1 MLVKRAACT
10 APGEIE
16 DWELEAYRD
25 NAALPHVIAHVA
37 RCAACRGRI
46 MEAQLLEERL
56 RQTLSRTTCPEP
68 TTLRAYY
75 WDELS
80 LLERQSVQTH
90 VATCPSCQADLETM
104 TTFIESTI
112 EDSWEQVWKQVK
124 QAAAQVHLVVARV
137 LTPGRQPVLALRG
150 ETRQVLLFEA
160 DTVAVSVNVEQEL
173 TGGYTLFGQVLT
185 EAPEII
191 TSSWVR
197 LTAPGAIARQTALDT
212 HGTFAVEG
220 LAAGVYQM
228 VVVMPQQRI
237 VIPLLTL
244 EAG

>member
-1 MLVKRAACT
+1 LVKKATCT
-10 APGEIE
+10 APGKVE

-25 NAALPHVIAHVA
+25 GAARPHVIAHVE

-46 MEAQLLEERL
+46 VEAQLLEERL
-56 RQTLSRTTCPEP
+56 RHTLSRTICPEP
-68 TTLRAYY
+68 ATLHAYY
-75 WDELS
+75 WDEL
-80 LLERQSVQTH
+80 LLPERQSVQIH
-90 VATCPSCQADLETM
+90 VTTCLFCQADLETLA
-104 TTFIESTI
+104 TFIKATVT
-112 EDSWEQVWKQVK
+112 DSWEQVWKQVK
-124 QAAAQVHLVVARV
+124 QAAAQARLVVARV

-150 ETRQVLLFEA
+150 ETRQILLFEA
-160 DTVAVSVNVEQEL
+160 DPIAVSVNVEQEL

-185 EAPEII
+185 EDPEII

-197 LTAPGAIARQTALDT
+197 LTAPGATARQAALDA

-220 LAAGVYQM
+220 LAAGVYQI
-228 VVVMPQQRI
+228 VVVLPQQRV